1 MGLVTHRRHFNAASQ
16 RSHTGEP
23 PTCHIFSS
31 RRAAVRAHSVSK
43 NGVRRRPPRPSHA
56 PSGGVPLGQT
66 GGVRAQAPVQ
76 HREPNSPHM
85 RVLPSAP
92 KPEQT
97 PGGAPRMAKA
107 NARWPPAAVERCRR
121 SSLGCQSVAACGE
134 GSGGVRFVL
143 ASGGRAKGSGG
154 EREQTADSAKCGLLV
169 SHLLLVSPGHGRRF
183 PGRSPSPAPRP
194 SPRPSSSSL
203 PPLRPLR
210 RSRRAGSWPDARDAG
225 ADLLRA
231 LRPGPP
237 PLLPPVLPVVLAS
250 ERVPFAGLS
259 PERVSPRPS
268 SDLFCG
274 LRTARCAALR
284 VSRRAATQPV

>member
-1 MGLVTHRRHFNAASQ
+1 MPHFQQQTGRGEGPFCIEEWGPPPSPTAFSRPQ
-16 RSHTGEP
+16 R
-23 PTCHIFSS
+23 
-31 RRAAVRAHSVSK
+31 RRAA
-43 NGVRRRPPRPSHA
+43 RPDWWGSRTSPS
-56 PSGGVPLGQT
+56 STQ
-66 GGVRAQAPVQ
+66 RAQQSAN
-76 HREPNSPHM
+76 ESP
-85 RVLPSAP
+85 PPAP

-169 SHLLLVSPGHGRRF
+169 SHLLLVSPSHGRRF

-237 PLLPPVLPVVLAS
+237 PLLPPVLPVVLAG

-274 LRTARCAALR
+274 LRAALR
-284 VSRRAATQPV
+284 CASRGAPQHSPCKWGNG

>member
-1 MGLVTHRRHFNAASQ
+1 MPHFQQQTGRGEGPFCIEEWGPPPSPTAFSRPQ
-16 RSHTGEP
+16 R
-23 PTCHIFSS
+23 
-31 RRAAVRAHSVSK
+31 RRAA
-43 NGVRRRPPRPSHA
+43 RPDWWGSRTSPS
-56 PSGGVPLGQT
+56 STQ
-66 GGVRAQAPVQ
+66 RAQQSAN
-76 HREPNSPHM
+76 ESP
-85 RVLPSAP
+85 PPAP

-107 NARWPPAAVERCRR
+107 NARWPPAAVERCRL

-169 SHLLLVSPGHGRRF
+169 SHLLLVSPSHGRRF

-210 RSRRAGSWPDARDAG
+210 RSRRAGSC
-225 ADLLRA
+225 
-231 LRPGPP
+231 GPT
-237 PLLPPVLPVVLAS
+237 PVTLGPT
-250 ERVPFAGLS
+250 
-259 PERVSPRPS
+259 
-268 SDLFCG
+268 CY
-274 LRTARCAALR
+274 ARCDPDRHLCCR
-284 VSRRAATQPV
+284 LCYP